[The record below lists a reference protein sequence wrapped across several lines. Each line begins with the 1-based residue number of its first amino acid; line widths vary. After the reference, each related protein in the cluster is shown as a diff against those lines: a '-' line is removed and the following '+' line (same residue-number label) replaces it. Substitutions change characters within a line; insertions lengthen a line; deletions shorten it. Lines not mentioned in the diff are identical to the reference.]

1 MKERETSD
9 QNDTAKWLA
18 VALFLDVLKR
28 DAKLADDVFDVIR
41 KLSAEHD
48 GVMEATPHG
57 DSEYVR

>member
-1 MKERETSD
+1 MKARENTD
-9 QNDTAKWLA
+9 KNDTAKWLA

-41 KLSAEHD
+41 KLSVEHN
-48 GVMEATPHG
+48 GGMEAAPHG